1 VPQYHLLYHDGTQW
15 RTSQV
20 THRLTPFSLSGGG
33 TRRIPISRPQIVA
46 TTTQGEPAVVVIFCD
61 SERGNRISV
70 AVCAD
75 LAGGRW
81 SISDLTNESVGMW
94 EPTYDPVVWSKKKEL
109 HLFVQMVG
117 QGDEERL
124 ENIPAQLVSILEWKP
139 I

>member
-1 VPQYHLLYHDGTQW
+1 M
-15 RTSQV
+15 
-20 THRLTPFSLSGGG
+20 
-33 TRRIPISRPQIVA
+33 
-46 TTTQGEPAVVVIFCD
+46 IFRD
-61 SERGNRISV
+61 SERGNRVSV
-70 AVCAD
+70 AMCAD

-124 ENIPAQLVSILEWKP
+124 ENIPAQMISILEWRPNRRP
-139 I
+139 IH